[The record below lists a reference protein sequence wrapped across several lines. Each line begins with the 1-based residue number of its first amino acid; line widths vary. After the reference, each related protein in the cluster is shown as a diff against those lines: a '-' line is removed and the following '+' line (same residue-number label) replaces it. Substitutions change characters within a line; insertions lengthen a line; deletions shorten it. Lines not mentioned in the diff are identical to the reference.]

1 MIHPVDEYVGR
12 RLRARRTTMG
22 LSQEEIGNQVGITF
36 QQLQK
41 YEKGMNRIAISRLYD
56 FGVILK
62 VSVSWFVEGYG
73 EAENCDSSNEMEII
87 ENRELL
93 TLVRTY
99 KSIPPT
105 IRKKSLSLFKSIANA
120 NLCTCEANEA

>member
-1 MIHPVDEYVGR
+1 MVHPVDEYVGK
-12 RLRARRTTMG
+12 RLRARRTTLG
-22 LSQEEIGNQVGITF
+22 LSQEELGDQIGITF
-36 QQLQK
+36 QQIQK
-41 YEKGMNRIAISRLYD
+41 YERGGNRIAISRLYD

-73 EAENCDSSNEMEII
+73 EPNDSTSEDDIQMLESKEII
-87 ENRELL
+87 

-99 KSIPPT
+99 NNIPPT

-120 NLCTCEANEA
+120 NLHECKEDKA